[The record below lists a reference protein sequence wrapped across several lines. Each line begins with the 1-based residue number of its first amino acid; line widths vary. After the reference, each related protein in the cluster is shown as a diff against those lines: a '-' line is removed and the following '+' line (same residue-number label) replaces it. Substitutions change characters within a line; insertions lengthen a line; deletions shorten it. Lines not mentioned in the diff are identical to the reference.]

1 MVRTLEIL
9 NDKSDEPYLFTVDKK
24 EHAYSV
30 YDKNII
36 NVMVNE
42 EDTIFNAGE
51 YNIEFIN
58 DGNTMVVTPDFFI
71 GDEGIYNAR

>member
-1 MVRTLEIL
+1 
-9 NDKSDEPYLFTVDKK
+9 
-24 EHAYSV
+24 
-30 YDKNII
+30 
-36 NVMVNE
+36 MVNE